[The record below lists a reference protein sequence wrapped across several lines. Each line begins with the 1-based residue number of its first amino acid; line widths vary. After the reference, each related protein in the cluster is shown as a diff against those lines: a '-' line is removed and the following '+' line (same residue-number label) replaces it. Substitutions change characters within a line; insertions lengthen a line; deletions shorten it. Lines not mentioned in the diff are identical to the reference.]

1 MQFDD
6 NVRIKIGSGTGGDLR
21 IYHDGSNSYIED
33 SGTGDLIISGDN
45 DVTIKDG
52 TGNLLFNGNASNS
65 VELYFGGSKKFETTS
80 TGVSISSTGAGAI
93 ATVEAGD
100 ANQASLDLKNT
111 EGHYRLITDGGELK
125 VFDQTDSN
133 QPLTINTSGNVGI
146 GTTSPTNLLHLFK
159 NATQG
164 SPSSHTPA
172 NATLRITDS
181 ANTVYLDGNSIIAVG
196 ADNFLMG
203 NTTAA
208 DFVLFTNAT
217 ERMRIT
223 SAGNA
228 TFAGNV
234 SLADSKNLKL
244 GTGQDLELFHSGTES
259 FISNA
264 TGHLTIQN
272 SADDKDIIFKS
283 DDGSGG
289 TTEYFRLDGGLG
301 YNVADQH
308 IQMTDGKAFYAGS
321 GNDLGIFHNG
331 TQSKIEN
338 LTGDLTIEQFADDK
352 DIIFKS
358 DDGSGGTTEYFK
370 LDGSQT
376 IIDVAT
382 RTLFRDSVKA
392 TFGAGYDLVIYHD
405 GSNSYVQQ
413 QGTGD
418 LIIRNSADDK
428 DIIFQSDDGSGGT
441 TEYFRLNGDNSDVIF
456 SKPIELED
464 SVELRI
470 GGSGADLRFFHSTN
484 SFMQNFVGDL
494 QIEQHTNDKDIFL
507 RCDDGSG
514 GVTTYI
520 LLDGSEVAT
529 KIETVKIFMPNLP
542 TSDPSVAGQLYNDSG
557 TLKISAG

>member
-1 MQFDD
+1 
-6 NVRIKIGSGTGGDLR
+6 
-21 IYHDGSNSYIED
+21 
-33 SGTGDLIISGDN
+33 
-45 DVTIKDG
+45 
-52 TGNLLFNGNASNS
+52 
-65 VELYFGGSKKFETTS
+65 
-80 TGVSISSTGAGAI
+80 
-93 ATVEAGD
+93 
-100 ANQASLDLKNT
+100 
-111 EGHYRLITDGGELK
+111 
-125 VFDQTDSN
+125 
-133 QPLTINTSGNVGI
+133 
-146 GTTSPTNLLHLFK
+146 
-159 NATQG
+159 
-164 SPSSHTPA
+164 
-172 NATLRITDS
+172 
-181 ANTVYLDGNSIIAVG
+181 
-196 ADNFLMG
+196 
-203 NTTAA
+203 
-208 DFVLFTNAT
+208 
-217 ERMRIT
+217 
-223 SAGNA
+223 
-228 TFAGNV
+228 
-234 SLADSKNLKL
+234 
-244 GTGQDLELFHSGTES
+244 
-259 FISNA
+259 
-264 TGHLTIQN
+264 
-272 SADDKDIIFKS
+272 
-283 DDGSGG
+283 
-289 TTEYFRLDGGLG
+289 
-301 YNVADQH
+301 
-308 IQMTDGKAFYAGS
+308 
-321 GNDLGIFHNG
+321 LGIFHNG

-418 LIIRNSADDK
+418 LIIQNSTDDK
-428 DIIFQSDDGSGGT
+428 DIIFKSDDGSGGT